1 MTTPARPGK
10 SRLSPAR
17 LVAASVLLLLLQTLL
32 IACGSASQPQEEAM
46 PAGSAK
52 QVEPTAASAPAP
64 VVSGPA
70 VESAAP
76 ASQPAQT
83 DAQVETIVETA
94 AKADNTQPQAEEP
107 AAEPKMESIESIDP
121 TAAPAAPE
129 TTEIVAAAET
139 VPATP
144 MESKEPTSAQETVA
158 PTGAPTGDPDPA
170 PAVGQVEPTVTGAPA
185 VQEPLPEIGNRVG
198 SRIPDFTLELADGAT
213 VTSASLVGQ
222 GRPTFLFFFATT

>member
-10 SRLSPAR
+10 SRLS
-17 LVAASVLLLLLQTLL
+17 LVLLVGASVLLLLL
-32 IACGSASQPQEEAM
+32 IACGSASQPAEEAA
-46 PAGSAK
+46 PAGSAQ

-70 VESAAP
+70 VESAP

-83 DAQVETIVETA
+83 NSQVETIVETGVDA

>member
-10 SRLSPAR
+10 SRLS
-17 LVAASVLLLLLQTLL
+17 LVLLVGASVLLLLL
-32 IACGSASQPQEEAM
+32 IACGSASQPAEEAA
-46 PAGSAK
+46 PAGSAQ
-52 QVEPTAASAPAP
+52 QVEPTAPAAPAP

-70 VESAAP
+70 VESAP

-83 DAQVETIVETA
+83 NSQVETGVDA

-129 TTEIVAAAET
+129 TTEIVAAAEL

>member
-10 SRLSPAR
+10 SRLS
-17 LVAASVLLLLLQTLL
+17 LVLLVGASVLLLLL
-32 IACGSASQPQEEAM
+32 IACGSASQPAEEAA
-46 PAGSAK
+46 PAGSAQ

-70 VESAAP
+70 VESAP

-83 DAQVETIVETA
+83 NSQVETIVETGVDA

-129 TTEIVAAAET
+129 TTEIVAAAEM

>member
-10 SRLSPAR
+10 SRLS
-17 LVAASVLLLLLQTLL
+17 LVLLVGASVLLLLL
-32 IACGSASQPQEEAM
+32 IACGSASQPAEEAA
-46 PAGSAK
+46 PAGSAQ
-52 QVEPTAASAPAP
+52 QVEPTAPAAPAP

-70 VESAAP
+70 VESAP
-76 ASQPAQT
+76 ASQPTQT

-129 TTEIVAAAET
+129 TTEIVAAAEL

>member
-1 MTTPARPGK
+1 MTTPARTGK
-10 SRLSPAR
+10 SRLSLAR

-52 QVEPTAASAPAP
+52 PAEPTAPSAPAP

-70 VESAAP
+70 VESAP

-94 AKADNTQPQAEEP
+94 AKADNTQPQAEGP

-121 TAAPAAPE
+121 TPAPAAPE

-158 PTGAPTGDPDPA
+158 PTSAPTGDPAPA
-170 PAVGQVEPTVTGAPA
+170 PAVGQVEPTATGAPV